1 MNKHDREAMA
11 AFFAQVDEDGI
22 SNAEKAE
29 TRHHVIRR
37 IETTSKD
44 KSYEDADESID
55 NRADGLPIG
64 VVEVDG
70 KLEIAHVPNTGRCKE
85 LLVPGATVYLEKSD
99 NPDRKTLYD
108 LIAVYKGK
116 AISTP

>member
-1 MNKHDREAMA
+1 MNKHDREVMA
-11 AFFAQVDEDGI
+11 AFFAQVGENG
-22 SNAEKAE
+22 NLNGEKAE

-64 VVEVDG
+64 VVDQDNSATSRGLIRNLDAMQNSRVIYRFANITEARNAMQEG
-70 KLEIAHVPNTGRCKE
+70 K
-85 LLVPGATVYLEKSD
+85 VYA
-99 NPDRKTLYD
+99 Y
-108 LIAVYKGK
+108 I
-116 AISTP
+116 